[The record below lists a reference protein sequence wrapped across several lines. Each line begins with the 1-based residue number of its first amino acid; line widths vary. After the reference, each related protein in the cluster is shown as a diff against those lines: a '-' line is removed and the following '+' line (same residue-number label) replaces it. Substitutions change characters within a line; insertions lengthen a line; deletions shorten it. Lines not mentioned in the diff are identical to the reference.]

1 MISQNIEL
9 AKKNL
14 DSGELIGLPTET
26 VYGLAGNALDPNV
39 ILNIYEI
46 KKRPF
51 FNPLIAHI
59 GEKGQINN
67 LCINIPDAA
76 HILINEFWPGPL
88 TLILEKS
95 EIIPHLLTSG
105 SNKIAVRLPSHPM
118 AIRLLQSLKY
128 PLAAPSANPF
138 QYVSPTCAQHVID
151 QLGKSIP
158 FVLDGG
164 PCSIGIESTIIGFNN
179 NEVEVYRLGGIPV
192 KAIEEILKTKTK
204 PIFMD
209 KKLTY
214 PGQGKKHY
222 SPQKKIFCISH
233 GESFKAEKSKSIFI
247 SWKPDSKSFDSIS
260 LDGSTRSG
268 ASRLF
273 SILRRLDTTEF
284 EEIYIERAPNRG
296 LGPAINDRLTRA
308 SHPS

>member
-1 MISQNIEL
+1 VISKNIKL

-14 DSGELIGLPTET
+14 DSGNLIGLPTET
-26 VYGLAGNALDPNV
+26 VYGLAGNALDPEV
-39 ILNIYEI
+39 ILNIYEV

-59 GEKGQINN
+59 GKKDQINK

-76 HILINEFWPGPL
+76 HILIDEFWPGPL

-95 EIIPHLLTSG
+95 EIVPDLLTSG

-118 AIRLLQSLKY
+118 AIELLQSLKY

-151 QLGKSIP
+151 QLGESIS

-164 PCSIGIESTIIGFNN
+164 QCSIGIESTIIGFNN
-179 NEVEVYRLGGIPV
+179 NKVEVYRLGGIPV
-192 KAIEEILKTKTK
+192 KPIERVLKTKTK
-204 PIFMD
+204 PKFMD
-209 KKLTY
+209 KKLTF

-222 SPQKKIFCISH
+222 APQKKIFCISH
-233 GESFKAEKSKSIFI
+233 GESFTKGKSKSVFV
-247 SWKPDSKSFDSIS
+247 SWKPDSKSFYSLS

-273 SILRRLDTTEF
+273 SILRKLDTTEY
-284 EEIYIERAPNRG
+284 EEIYIEKAPNEG
-296 LGPAINDRLTRA
+296 LGAAINDRLMRA